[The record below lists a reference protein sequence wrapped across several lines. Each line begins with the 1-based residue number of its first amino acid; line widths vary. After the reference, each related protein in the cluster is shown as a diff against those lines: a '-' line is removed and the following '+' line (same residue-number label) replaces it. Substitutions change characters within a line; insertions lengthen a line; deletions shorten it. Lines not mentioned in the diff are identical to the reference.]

1 MRWLT
6 AIAALLALDRLPP
19 LPPAGQTETQRAA
32 AKQFTTLR
40 GREPFGPFVPLS
52 RSPELMLAA
61 ASMGDYLRF
70 HSALP
75 PEVREVA
82 ILLTCREWTQQY
94 EWSAHARLA
103 VEVGVRRDL
112 IDAIAD
118 GRRPYGAPE
127 DVETAIE
134 LVSEILAHKRVS
146 DSTWHRAVRQFGE
159 NGAVDLL
166 AITGY
171 YSFLGVIL
179 NGARTP

>member
-40 GREPFGPFVPLS
+40 GKEPFGPFVPLS

-70 HSALP
+70 RSALP
-75 PEVREVA
+75 PDVREVA
-82 ILLTCREWTQQY
+82 ILLTCREWTQQL
-94 EWSAHARLA
+94 EWSTHARLA
-103 VEVGVRRDL
+103 LEAGVRRDV

-118 GRRPYGAPE
+118 GRRPYGAT
-127 DVETAIE
+127 DDLETAIS
-134 LVSEILAHKRVS
+134 LVTEVLAHKRVS
-146 DSTWHRAVRQFGE
+146 DVTWRRSLARFGE
-159 NGAVDLL
+159 GGTVDLL
-166 AITGY
+166 GIAGY
-171 YSFLGVIL
+171 YSFLGVVL
-179 NGARTP
+179 NG